1 MPEEILY
8 LWGATLVFVLFVWG
22 YVRRLRRREQTQPVE
37 VRNGRS
43 SWLSRLQSW
52 LLADPDSNAA
62 IDVPSKMDE
71 GQTAVSPL
79 PPLPESFTLAQIRY
93 PAAALLFG
101 GLLIVLAG
109 LVIKGKLFPDEER
122 WAWWLIGLG
131 SAAFVLAGQ
140 LINQRKL
147 PAWVVRQAYRFS
159 RYFNLTPLQL
169 VLLGWAPIFALL
181 ASLAAGNLLQARQGT
196 VATIAWLLAVG
207 LVIAGSWVRGEQVKL
222 KIVWGEMLFLA
233 VLFALALALRGTNL
247 EGIPNTLSG
256 DEAASGLVALAFRQG
271 EANNLFTFGWFSFP
285 SLYFVIQSLGIR
297 FWGQTTEAL
306 RITSAVG
313 GALAVL
319 ALYWLAK
326 VMFDR
331 FTAVLAAVYLT
342 ASHYHIHMSRN
353 GLNNIWD
360 SLFGTLAIMGL
371 WHGWKTGRRSSFILT
386 GVALG
391 LGQYFYVSIRAL
403 PIIFLV
409 WAVTAFWRDRV
420 TFYRRLPGLIL
431 AAFIA
436 FIIIL
441 PFGIQAAQHW
451 DNFMAPYG
459 RVSVFANDWLDQVMA
474 QTGET
479 AVQVIT
485 GQMLTT
491 AMGFTHEPLR
501 LLYNPGSALLL
512 GGAAALFLIGV
523 FWAVMHFDLKYW
535 LLFLP
540 MIMVILTGGFSHNPP
555 ASQRYILAM
564 PLVAMILVF
573 PLRLS
578 VDWLQALWPR
588 AKPVLILSVSLILVA
603 VVWGD
608 LHYYFF
614 EVYDTYVLGGTNTE
628 AATQIAYYLREQ
640 ENPEQQV
647 YFFGFPRMGYFSL
660 ATIQFLAPKMIGEDV
675 VDPLQAPPDWNLD
688 GQTQFIFLPERLIEL
703 EQIQMSYP
711 GGQYHEIMSDK
722 GGMLFAVYEIVPPV
736 SGS

>member
-8 LWGATLVFVLFVWG
+8 LWGATLVLILLVLG
-22 YVRRLRRREQTQPVE
+22 IVRRLRRREQTLPDPK
-37 VRNGRS
+37 NGRFP
-43 SWLSRLQSW
+43 WWSRLQSW
-52 LLADPDSNAA
+52 LLAPPNSNAA
-62 IDVPSKMDE
+62 VAVPAKRVE
-71 GQTAVSPL
+71 AQTAVT
-79 PPLPESFTLAQIRY
+79 PLPETFTLAQIRF

-101 GLLIVLAG
+101 GVLVVLAG
-109 LVIKGKLFPDEER
+109 LVVKGTLFPDEQR
-122 WAWWLIGLG
+122 WAWWMMGLG
-131 SAAFVLAGQ
+131 GFAFVLAGH

-147 PAWVVRQAYRFS
+147 PAWIVRQTYKVT

-169 VLLGWAPIFALL
+169 VLLGFAPIFALL
-181 ASLAAGNLLQARQGT
+181 ASLAAGDLLQARQGT
-196 VATIAWLLAVG
+196 VSTMAWLLALA
-207 LVIAGSWVRGEQVKL
+207 LVIAGSWERGEQVRL
-222 KIVWGEMLFLA
+222 GIVRGEMLFLA

-256 DEAASGLVALAFRQG
+256 DEAASGMVALAFRQG

-313 GALAVL
+313 GSLAIL

-331 FTAVLAAVYLT
+331 LTAVWAAVYLT

-409 WAVTAFWRDRV
+409 WAGTAFWRDRV
-420 TFYRRLPGLIL
+420 TFRQRLPGLIL

-436 FIIIL
+436 VIIVL

-459 RVSVFANDWLDQVMA
+459 RVSVFANDWLGQVME

-491 AMGFTHEPLR
+491 ALGFTHEPLR

-512 GGAAALFLIGV
+512 GGAAALFLTGF
-523 FWAVMHFDLKYW
+523 FWAAMHFDLRYW

-540 MIMVILTGGFSHNPP
+540 MLMVILTGGFSHNPP
-555 ASQRYILAM
+555 ASQRYIMAM
-564 PLVAMILVF
+564 PLVAVILVL

-578 VDWLQALWPR
+578 VDWLQTLWPR
-588 AKPVLILSVSLILVA
+588 SKPALLLITGLILAA
-603 VVWGD
+603 VVWRD

-628 AATQIAYYLREQ
+628 VATQVAYYLREQ
-640 ENPEQQV
+640 EDPEQQV

-660 ATIQFLAPKMIGEDV
+660 ATIQYLAPKMMGEDV
-675 VDPLQAPPDWNLD
+675 VEPLRAPPDWNLN
-688 GQTQFIFLPERLIEL
+688 GSTQFIFLPERLMEL
-703 EQIQMSYP
+703 EQVQISYP
-711 GGQYHEIMSDK
+711 DGEYHEILSDK
-722 GGMLFAVYEIVPPV
+722 GYMLFSAYEIGF
-736 SGS
+736 SADGS